1 MAMVII
7 RLMVLVMVIDGNNGN
22 ADVGDNDKKV

>member
-7 RLMVLVMVIDGNNGN
+7 RLMVLVMVIDGNNDN
-22 ADVGDNDKKV
+22 ADDGDNDKKV